1 VPAKYKKRNTR
12 TNYKKYENS
21 NRTTGM
27 SWKYCTFNLGYA
39 SQHSHGKKT
48 SPKNLLFRGKTR
60 EEKNRNKNIPG
71 YTITIIEATDSHSSP
86 PGL

>member
-1 VPAKYKKRNTR
+1 MQQPKPKPAAVRAVPAKYKKKNTR

-39 SQHSHGKKT
+39 SQHSHGKKPHFWRKLHT
-48 SPKNLLFRGKTR
+48 KLHTKIKDFPD
-60 EEKNRNKNIPG
+60 E
-71 YTITIIEATDSHSSP
+71 
-86 PGL
+86 